1 MSKIKVILVDD
12 HEMVRMGLKS
22 FLNLQADID
31 VVGEASNG
39 REGVDLALALK
50 PDVLVMD
57 LVMPEL
63 GGVEATLE
71 VLKKWKEAKVLV
83 LTSYLD
89 NEKIYPV
96 IDAGAKGYMLKTS
109 SAAEILNAIRKV
121 SKGELAIETEVDK
134 KIKAHDQHPDLHEE
148 LTARV

>member
-89 NEKIYPV
+89 NERYTLSLMQERRV
-96 IDAGAKGYMLKTS
+96 IC
-109 SAAEILNAIRKV
+109 
-121 SKGELAIETEVDK
+121 
-134 KIKAHDQHPDLHEE
+134 
-148 LTARV
+148 

>member
-1 MSKIKVILVDD
+1 MDIRLPIVKEMTMSKIKVILVDD

-71 VLKKWKEAKVLV
+71 VLKNGKRLR
-83 LTSYLD
+83 YLC
-89 NEKIYPV
+89 
-96 IDAGAKGYMLKTS
+96 
-109 SAAEILNAIRKV
+109 
-121 SKGELAIETEVDK
+121 
-134 KIKAHDQHPDLHEE
+134 
-148 LTARV
+148 

>member
-121 SKGELAIETEVDK
+121 SKGELAIETEVEQK
-134 KIKAHDQHPDLHEE
+134 KLRRMINT
-148 LTARV
+148 LTCMRN

>member
-1 MSKIKVILVDD
+1 M
-12 HEMVRMGLKS
+12 
-22 FLNLQADID
+22 NLQADID

-71 VLKKWKEAKVLV
+71 VLKNGKRLR
-83 LTSYLD
+83 YLC
-89 NEKIYPV
+89 
-96 IDAGAKGYMLKTS
+96 
-109 SAAEILNAIRKV
+109 
-121 SKGELAIETEVDK
+121 
-134 KIKAHDQHPDLHEE
+134 
-148 LTARV
+148 

>member
-134 KIKAHDQHPDLHEE
+134 KLRRMINT
-148 LTARV
+148 LTCMRN

>member
-71 VLKKWKEAKVLV
+71 VLKNGKRLR
-83 LTSYLD
+83 YLC
-89 NEKIYPV
+89 
-96 IDAGAKGYMLKTS
+96 
-109 SAAEILNAIRKV
+109 
-121 SKGELAIETEVDK
+121 
-134 KIKAHDQHPDLHEE
+134 
-148 LTARV
+148 

>member
-71 VLKKWKEAKVLV
+71 VLKKMER
-83 LTSYLD
+83 
-89 NEKIYPV
+89 
-96 IDAGAKGYMLKTS
+96 G
-109 SAAEILNAIRKV
+109 
-121 SKGELAIETEVDK
+121 
-134 KIKAHDQHPDLHEE
+134 
-148 LTARV
+148 